1 MNAIV
6 LLGFGG
12 PESEREVRPFI
23 DRVLDGRRIPP
34 SRYEQ
39 VVENY
44 TLIGGKSP
52 YNERTRQLATALTAE
67 LAQRGVDTPVTIAYR
82 NAEPFVD
89 DVVARFAEARAQRLL
104 AIVLAP
110 HEGSAG
116 RDKYVQVAEQA
127 RSRAGEAAPEI
138 DYIDTFFDHP
148 LFVAAHAQ
156 RITEARARL
165 GADGERAALIFTAH
179 SIPTT
184 TPGVERYVEQLNR
197 TAQLI
202 AAELNVP
209 HWTLAYQSRSGAPND
224 PWLEPDV
231 RDVLRELSATGTRTA
246 IVDPIGFL
254 CDHVE
259 VLYDLDIDAQAVAA
273 QAGVRF
279 ERAGTLNDHPLFVR
293 MLADLTMAKMQ

>member
-1 MNAIV
+1 M

-12 PESEREVRPFI
+12 PESPGDVRPFI

-34 SRYEQ
+34 IRYEQ

-44 TLIGGKSP
+44 ALIGGASP
-52 YNERTRQLATALTAE
+52 YNARTRQLADALRAD
-67 LAQRGVDTPVTIAYR
+67 LAHRGIHTPVVIAYR
-82 NAEPFVD
+82 NAEPFID
-89 DVVARFAEARAQRLL
+89 DVFARLAADGAKRLV

-116 RDKYVQVAEQA
+116 RDKYVHLAN
-127 RSRAGEAAPEI
+127 GAAQQTALAI
-138 DYIDTFFDHP
+138 DYVEPFYDHP

-156 RITEARARL
+156 HIREARDRV
-165 GADGERAALIFTAH
+165 GVSDGERALIFTAH

-184 TPGVERYVEQLNR
+184 TPGVDRYVEQLNR
-197 TAQLI
+197 TAELI
-202 AAELNVP
+202 AADLNVP
-209 HWTLAYQSRSGAPND
+209 RWSLAYQSRSGAPSD

-231 RDVLRELSATGTRTA
+231 RDVLRALPASGVRNAV
-246 IVDPIGFL
+246 VDPIGFL

-273 QAGVRF
+273 EAGVRL
-279 ERAGTLNDHPLFVR
+279 ERAATLNDDPLFAG
-293 MLADLTMAKMQ
+293 MLAELTAAAMQ